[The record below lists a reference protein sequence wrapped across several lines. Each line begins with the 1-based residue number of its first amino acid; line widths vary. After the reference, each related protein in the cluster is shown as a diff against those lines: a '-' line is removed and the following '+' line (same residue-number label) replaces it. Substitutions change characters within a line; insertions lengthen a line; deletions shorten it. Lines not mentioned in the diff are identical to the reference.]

1 MTDLAIVLVMVI
13 SGVLA
18 LMRGFV
24 REVFSIISWG
34 GSAFITLWLFPPL
47 RATGRALLAFVHT
60 PWIADGVTA
69 GLVFILSLV
78 ALSYITTKLTEKVR
92 GGANPGPF
100 DGTAGFI
107 FGLARGFVLVCLLYL
122 FYGWVAMPPKDG
134 AKDPSWMA
142 HSHFLALIKMTN
154 AQFMKLVDKAEIAIP
169 QNPTAGKPPRVD
181 NSSYAG
187 RDNKGNKKDQGEK
200 DGYSGASRTDLNR
213 LLSSSNGSLRP

>member
-47 RATGRALLAFVHT
+47 RPTGRAMLSFTHT
-60 PWIADGVTA
+60 PWIADGITA

-78 ALSYITTKLTEKVR
+78 ALSYVTTKATEKIR
-92 GGANPGPF
+92 GAASPGPF

-107 FGLARGFVLVCLLYL
+107 FGLARGFILVCLLYL
-122 FYGWVAMPPKDG
+122 FYGWVAMPPHNN
-134 AKDPSWMA
+134 KDPEWIA
-142 HSHFLALIKMTN
+142 HSRFLALIKMTN
-154 AQFMKLVDKAEIAIP
+154 AQFMKLIAKAEKAIP
-169 QNPTAGKPPRVD
+169 QNPTAGRPPRVD
-181 NSSYAG
+181 NSSYSDREEKRAD
-187 RDNKGNKKDQGEK
+187 RKKDDDR
-200 DGYSGASRTDLNR
+200 DGYSNGQRTDMDR
-213 LLSSSNGSLRP
+213 LLGSNNGSLRP

>member
-47 RATGRALLAFVHT
+47 RSTGRALLAFTHT
-60 PWIADGVTA
+60 DWIADGVTA

-78 ALSYITTKLTEKVR
+78 ALSYVTTKATEKVR
-92 GGANPGPF
+92 GGASPGPF

-107 FGLARGFVLVCLLYL
+107 FGLARGFILVCLLYL
-122 FYGWVAMPPKDG
+122 FYGWIAPTPG
-134 AKDPSWMA
+134 SKDPKWIA
-142 HSHFLALIKMTN
+142 HSHFLALIKVTN
-154 AQFMKLVDKAEIAIP
+154 AQFMKLAQKAEKAIP
-169 QNPTAGKPPRVD
+169 QNPTAGRPPRVD
-181 NSSYAG
+181 NSSYSDHEEKRAD
-187 RDNKGNKKDQGEK
+187 RKKDGDK
-200 DGYSGASRTDLNR
+200 DGYSNGQRTDMDR
-213 LLSSSNGSLRP
+213 LLGSNNGSLKP

>member
-24 REVFSIISWG
+24 REVFSIVSWG

-47 RATGRALLAFVHT
+47 RSTGRALLKFLHT

-78 ALSYITTKLTEKVR
+78 ALSYITTKATEKVR

-107 FGLARGFVLVCLLYL
+107 FGLARGFILVCLLYL
-122 FYGWVAMPPKDG
+122 FYGAVALPGKN
-134 AKDPSWMA
+134 AKDPEWIA

-154 AQFMKLVDKAEIAIP
+154 AQFMKLVDRAEHTIP
-169 QNPTAGKPPRVD
+169 RNPTAGAPPRVD
-181 NSSYAG
+181 NSDYAERG
-187 RDNKGNKKDQGEK
+187 EKGKNGEK
-200 DGYSGASRTDLNR
+200 DGYSSGARTDLDR
-213 LLSSSNGSLRP
+213 LLSSNNGSLRP